1 MKEGEGR
8 GNIDNMGNVGN
19 PGNPGN
25 IGNIGKPHPVLYSRP
40 PYYPARLIIPSYPFK
55 KKRDN
60 RIIPRFLK
68 IFGKGQYRQYTAI
81 HGNTGNTRQC
91 VGNTGNTR

>member
-40 PYYPARLIIPSYPFK
+40 PYYPARLIIPPALLSLP
-55 KKRDN
+55 
-60 RIIPRFLK
+60 IPSTKSGTIVLS
-68 IFGKGQYRQYTAI
+68 
-81 HGNTGNTRQC
+81 HGF
-91 VGNTGNTR
+91 